1 MTDERFTNRELSWL
15 QFNDRVL
22 QLASEPGIPLLERA
36 KFCAIASTNLDE
48 FFQVR
53 VAALKDQ
60 VVAGID
66 RPSPDGR
73 TPAQT
78 LGEIGH
84 QVLEFVDRVD
94 AAFVDQL
101 VPELSA
107 AGISI
112 ISWADVTDDERVEL
126 DGWFDERVF
135 PVLTPLAVDPGHPF
149 PYISDLALSLAV
161 NVADPETGDRR
172 FARLKVPK
180 LFPRLVQVATDR
192 YLPVEQLIAAKLDRL
207 FVGMI
212 VEDWAPFRVSRNAD
226 LTLEEDEADDLLE
239 AVEMELRRRRFNKA
253 VRLEVSHDIGAEV
266 LELLV
271 RELELTM
278 DDVTFHRSP
287 LDLSFLWQLL
297 ELDRPDLK
305 DEPWPAV
312 TSGRII
318 AAAETDRPIFDVMR
332 HRAVMVHHPYESF
345 AASVEE
351 FISQAAD
358 DATVQS
364 IKMTLYRAGGD
375 SSIIRSLIRAAE
387 RGIQVAVLVEL
398 KARFDEAN
406 NVQWARQ
413 LERAG
418 VHVVYGMVGLKTHSK
433 VVLVVRDDGD
443 QLRRY
448 VHIGTGN
455 YNAKTAKIYED
466 IGVLTCAPDIGDD
479 ATQLFNH
486 LTGYSR
492 SEDYRNL
499 LVAPRDLR
507 RQLVD
512 LIEHE
517 ASFGPDGHIVLKCNS
532 IADDELVETLY
543 AASAEGTRID
553 MIVRGICC
561 LRAGVP
567 GLSETIRVR
576 SILGRYLEHSRI
588 YRFGHGNVVHG
599 ERLASATSDAVY
611 LIGSADLMP
620 RNLNRRVEV
629 MVPIEHPAPHRCARS
644 GARLRPRR
652 RRGRLGTAARRR
664 LAAHRADQCVRAAQ
678 PGADV
683 PLDGRSSRPPADLE
697 PFGPQLVDS
706 SGVVHLRFTWS
717 RVGVHLAGLGCPPD
731 ADVVGVR

>member
-1 MTDERFTNRELSWL
+1 MTDERFLNRELSWM
-15 QFNDRVL
+15 QFNERVL
-22 QLASEPGIPLLERA
+22 DLANESGIPLLERA

-60 VVAGID
+60 IIAGIE

-78 LGEIGH
+78 LAEIGH
-84 QVLEFVDRVD
+84 RALEFVDRID
-94 AAFVDQL
+94 GTFVDQL
-101 VPELSA
+101 VPELRA
-107 AGISI
+107 AGIDI
-112 ISWADVTDDERVEL
+112 ITWADVTDDERAEL
-126 DGWFDERVF
+126 DDWFDERVF

-180 LFPRLVQVATDR
+180 LFPRLVAVAPGR
-192 YLPVEQLIAAKLDRL
+192 YLPVELLIAAKLDRL

-226 LTLEEDEADDLLE
+226 LTLEEEEADDLLE

-278 DDVTFHRSP
+278 DDVTFHRAP

-297 ELDRPDLK
+297 DLERPDLK
-305 DEPWPAV
+305 DEPWPPV
-312 TSGRII
+312 TPGRIL
-318 AAAETDRPIFDVMR
+318 AADETDRPIFDVMR

-345 AASVEE
+345 AASVEA
-351 FISQAAD
+351 FISQASVD
-358 DATVQS
+358 PKVQS

-375 SSIIRSLIRAAE
+375 SAIIRSLIRAAE
-387 RGIQVAVLVEL
+387 RGVQVAVLVEL

-433 VVLVVRDDGD
+433 VALVVRDDGD

-455 YNAKTAKIYED
+455 YNAKTARIYED
-466 IGVLTCAPDIGDD
+466 IGVLTCSPDIGDD

-517 ASFGPDGHIVLKCNS
+517 ASFGADGHIVLKCNS
-532 IADDELVETLY
+532 IADDELIETLY
-543 AASAEGTRID
+543 AASAAGTRID
-553 MIVRGICC
+553 MVVRGICC

-588 YRFGHGNVVHG
+588 YRFAHGNVVHG
-599 ERLASATSDAVY
+599 ERLASATSDAVF

-629 MVPIEHPAPHRCARS
+629 MVPIEHPRH
-644 GARLRPRR
+644 
-652 RRGRLGTAARRR
+652 TAALDQALEFA
-664 LAAHRADQCVRAAQ
+664 LADDVVAWELQ
-678 PGADV
+678 PD
-683 PLDGRSSRPPADLE
+683 D
-697 PFGPQLVDS
+697 
-706 SGVVHLRFTWS
+706 TWA
-717 RVGVHLAGLGCPPD
+717 RVGPTNVFEPHSQERLYRWTLQQQLAGR
-731 ADVVGVR
+731 A